1 MDYTACLVPSFVLK
15 ARLHSFEG
23 VFFLDDKLNTARVVF
38 WTAEATTDRRFSRQ
52 AMPASSIQPIL
63 SSTSATCLRIKGTP
77 IIPRNIVSPLRALPQ
92 PHFGGERC
100 ALTTSVIATTVVE
113 ALEDIDQAVLDGAD
127 IVELRIDFLKNLHA
141 ARDLQVLLKACP
153 VPCIVTYRPSWEGG
167 QYEGDEEPRIAALW
181 TAVELGAA
189 YVDCELLAADRFF
202 AAAQDNVRRNTSA
215 TKIIISSHDYET
227 VPSEKKLAEIH
238 SRCVAAGADI
248 VKIAAMV
255 KDITEVA
262 RLEKLLI
269 DSKSSPVEATIVL
282 GMGEAGQVSRLLA
295 AKFGSFLT
303 FGALRS
309 GTESAPGQPTLGQLR
324 DMYRIPKQCPGTKV
338 FGVIGK
344 PVAHSKS
351 PALHN
356 QSFEAT
362 GFDACYVPLLV
373 NDLSAFLASP
383 LFGGDSFAGFSVTI
397 PHKEDALACCAV
409 VDPIAKKIGAVNTL
423 VRQPDG
429 TLKGYNTDY
438 SAAIEVIER
447 AYELHLG
454 CERTGT
460 ESILCGKTVVVVGAG
475 GAGRG
480 LAFGAVFRGAGKVI
494 VANRNLER
502 ARTLAQACGGEAVAL
517 SELQSGSVK
526 GDILANT
533 TSLGMYPDSVDDT
546 PMPKEAIRA
555 GGFKVVFD
563 AVYNP
568 LETRLLREAK
578 ECGCAQASGL
588 DMFVGQAAQQFELFT
603 GKKARIDVMRR
614 TVLNNM

>member
-1 MDYTACLVPSFVLK
+1 MSLIYAFPPLPTAIRSQTKSAPCLPRLLK
-15 ARLHSFEG
+15 
-23 VFFLDDKLNTARVVF
+23 
-38 WTAEATTDRRFSRQ
+38 
-52 AMPASSIQPIL
+52 
-63 SSTSATCLRIKGTP
+63 
-77 IIPRNIVSPLRALPQ
+77 SPLRALPQ
-92 PHFGGERC
+92 KHFGGERC
-100 ALTTSVIATTVVE
+100 ALTTSVIASSVDE
-113 ALEDIDQAVLDGAD
+113 ALKEIDRAVFGGAD
-127 IVELRIDFLKNLHA
+127 IVELRIDFLKNLQVERHL
-141 ARDLQVLLKACP
+141 RVLLETCP
-153 VPCIVTYRPSWEGG
+153 VPCIVTYRPKWEGG
-167 QYEGDEEPRIAALW
+167 QYGGDEESRIAALW

-189 YVDCELLAADRFF
+189 YVDCELLAAGRFF
-202 AAAQDNVRRNTSA
+202 AAAPEDLRSVSA
-215 TKIIISSHDYET
+215 AKIILSSHNYEM
-227 VPSEKKLAEIH
+227 VPSEKELAETH
-238 SRCVAAGADI
+238 ARCVAAGADI

-255 KDITEVA
+255 NDITQVA
-262 RLEKLLI
+262 RLEKLLTY
-269 DSKSSPVEATIVL
+269 SKSSPAEATIVL

-303 FGALRS
+303 FGARRS
-309 GTESAPGQPTLGQLR
+309 GTESAPGQPTLEQLR
-324 DMYRIPKQCPGTKV
+324 DLYRLPKQSPKTKV

-356 QSFEAT
+356 QCFEAV

-373 NDLSAFLASP
+373 NNIGEFLASP

-409 VDPIAKKIGAVNTL
+409 VDPIAEKIGAVNTL
-423 VRQPDG
+423 VRQHDG

-438 SAAIEVIER
+438 SAAIDAIER
-447 AYELHLG
+447 AYELHSG
-454 CERTGT
+454 YQRTGAET
-460 ESILCGKTVVVVGAG
+460 VLSGKTIVVVGAG

-494 VANRNLER
+494 VANRSFER
-502 ARTLAQACGGEAVAL
+502 ARSLAQACGCEAVTIE
-517 SELQSGSVK
+517 ELQSGAVK

-533 TSLGMYPDSVDDT
+533 TSLGMYPDSVHDT
-546 PMPKEAIRA
+546 PVSKETIQA

-578 ECGCAQASGL
+578 ECGCTQASGL

-614 TVLNNM
+614 TVIDNM